1 MKRPI
6 ERYVDSLIRRR
17 RPKPFTPT
25 EDDVALARTAIEL
38 AAAAPDAHQPRD
50 TFIDELR
57 RRLAAQQTQP
67 DPEPSRPAARWAP
80 GRRSV
85 LAGLAVAA
93 AGAAGAVADHTL
105 TSPATEPPSAAD
117 SELRPV
123 SGTWQ
128 TVATETDLP
137 EGAVLPFDLGAV
149 TGFLRRESGQ
159 LHAVSGTCTHQGC
172 RLDLHAARRELTC
185 PCHGATFTVAGRP
198 LSYPH
203 NTLRLAPLARLLVRV
218 EQGHVQI
225 LAPPRPSAATPTPT
239 H

>member
-6 ERYVDSLIRRR
+6 ERYVDSLLRHR

-38 AAAAPDAHQPRD
+38 AAAAPDAHQPREA
-50 TFIDELR
+50 FIDQLR
-57 RRLAAQQTQP
+57 RRLAAQETQP
-67 DPEPSRPAARWAP
+67 EPDTSRPAARWTP

-85 LAGLAVAA
+85 LAGLAVSA
-93 AGAAGAVADHTL
+93 AGAAGALADHAL
-105 TSPATEPPSAAD
+105 TSPTAEPPPAAD
-117 SELRPV
+117 GELRSV
-123 SGTWQ
+123 AGTWQ

-137 EGAVLPFDLGAV
+137 DGAVLPFDLGVV
-149 TGFLRRESGQ
+149 TGFLRRDAGQ
-159 LHAVSGTCTHQGC
+159 LHAVSGACTHPGC

-198 LSYPH
+198 LTYPH
-203 NTLRLAPLARLLVRV
+203 NTLRLTPLARLPVRI

-225 LAPPRPSAATPTPT
+225 LAPPRPSGPTPT